1 MRWSGVCWARAAWL
15 GALVFLLAAG
25 MVRGEDRR
33 VHFFGNSLIHHL
45 SDTDETAVPHW
56 LALMAR
62 AGGHEFAASGQ
73 WGFLRDFIKA
83 GPEANWSFRRVA
95 RAWRGGTFDPGGF
108 DAIVVNPANFIQ
120 NRAPDRPYEGD
131 NPDGASPLSAML
143 ELIDGHVRGTPLY
156 LYEGWADMAPF
167 VRGFPPWQRALRR
180 YHAFNMGEY
189 HQWYEDYAEALRR
202 ERPEQPIVLIP
213 VARVLSEL
221 MSAPPLDELGATA
234 FYSDDAP
241 HGTPVTYLLAA
252 AVTYQALY
260 GEAAPDD
267 MELPDTIPP
276 EVRENWPALTER
288 IAELVGEQD
297 KAAAGGAGAVE
308 RADASQVQEEPEPG
322 AASEDQASDDQA
334 SDDQAS
340 DREAAD
346 AAAEAGAQG
355 EGLADPA
362 LAMGLNGVADW
373 STQHPFVD
381 LMKTARPWLG
391 HVGDK
396 WGAWDAAR
404 MAQEGYLDDDGWPR
418 RIPPEVDRLETFILT
433 DQPEAASDL
442 GGRYLVRWRGE
453 GKLELGGR
461 ARRVEY
467 AGNEARFHYAP
478 GEGLVSIAITETD
491 PEDTGDHIRD
501 IEVLREDQV
510 ALHDLGVTFNPD
522 WIARIADLRNLRFMD
537 WMFTNDSPV
546 TSWDMAPRVDDF
558 SYVWRGVPVEVMVD
572 LANLVGADPWFTMPH
587 MADDDFVERFA
598 EAVHAR
604 LDPRLHV
611 WVEYSNEMWN
621 LAFPQAQWAVEQA
634 RERWGD
640 AAGDD
645 AWMQFTGMRAAEV
658 MRVWGE
664 VFTGEDAARL
674 RRVVAVHTGWMG
686 LEEPLLTAPLWME
699 EQDADAPSPAAHFDA
714 YAVSGYFGFELG
726 SEDEE
731 GRLDDLRRWIEES
744 REAAEAGPR
753 SEGLR
758 RKALE
763 AAIEPVR
770 FDEAIARAARA
781 VREGSLAEVTGT
793 LWPYHREVAQRH
805 GFDFVMYEGGTHAVG
820 HGEATGDET
829 LTEFFKAFNYS
840 DEMAALYT
848 ELLEAWEAQGGQ
860 LFNAFVDVA
869 PPSQFGSWGALRHLQ
884 DDNPRWDVL
893 MAHNERGTGEEGRA
907 PGAFLHGR
915 VARGGPDGEALN
927 GTAETDILIAGP
939 GEDRL
944 VSHGGGD
951 FLHGGAGTDLAVL
964 PGQRSDY
971 RFAMEGGRLLAMRGE
986 AEHRLVSIESLE
998 FEGEPGRTYR
1008 LDLPE

>member
-15 GALVFLLAAG
+15 GLLVALLAAG
-25 MVRGEDRR
+25 MVRGEERR

-56 LALMAR
+56 LAAMAQ

-73 WGFLRDFIKA
+73 WGFLRDFVAA
-83 GPEANWSFRRVA
+83 GPAANWSFRRVA
-95 RAWRGGTFDPGGF
+95 RAWRGGAFDPAGF

-120 NRAPDRPYEGD
+120 YQSPDRPYDGD

-143 ELIDGHVRGTPLY
+143 ELIDAQVRGTPLY
-156 LYEGWADMAPF
+156 LYEGWADMGTF
-167 VRGFPPWQRALRR
+167 SRGFPPSRRALGR

-189 HQWYEDYAEALRR
+189 HQWYEDFAATLRR

-213 VARVLSEL
+213 VARVLSDL
-221 MSAPPLDELGATA
+221 MSAPPLDGLGAEV
-234 FYSDDAP
+234 FYSDNAP

-252 AVTYQALY
+252 AVTYRALY
-260 GEAAPDD
+260 GEAAPGD
-267 MELPDTIPP
+267 MDLPDTIPA
-276 EVRENWPALTER
+276 EVREDWPALVAR
-288 IAELVGEQD
+288 ISELVGGQEE
-297 KAAAGGAGAVE
+297 AGAGAVQQ
-308 RADASQVQEEPEPG
+308 AG
-322 AASEDQASDDQA
+322 AATQADGQ
-334 SDDQAS
+334 
-340 DREAAD
+340 
-346 AAAEAGAQG
+346 AGAQG
-355 EGLADPA
+355 VGLADPA
-362 LAMGLNGVADW
+362 LAMGLNGIADW

-391 HVGDK
+391 HEGDD

-404 MAQEGYLDDDGWPR
+404 LADEGYLDQNGWPR
-418 RIPPEVDRLETFILT
+418 RIPPGVDRIESFILT

-442 GGRYLVRWRGE
+442 AGRYRVRWQGAGR
-453 GKLELGGR
+453 LELGGR
-461 ARRVEY
+461 ARRVEH
-467 AGNEARFHYAP
+467 GQNEAWFLYAP

-491 PEDTGDHIRD
+491 PEGTGDHIRD
-501 IEVLREDQV
+501 IEVVREDQV
-510 ALHDLGVTFNPD
+510 VLHDLGVTFNPD

-546 TSWDMAPRVDDF
+546 TSWEMAPRTGDF

-572 LANLVGADPWFTMPH
+572 LANLVGADPWFNMPH
-587 MADDDFVERFA
+587 MADDDYVERFA
-598 EAVHAR
+598 EAVHDR

-621 LAFPQAQWAVEQA
+621 LGFPQAQWAVRQA
-634 RERWGD
+634 RERWGE

-658 MRVWGE
+658 MRVWGG
-664 VFTGEDAARL
+664 VFSGEDAARL

-686 LEEPLLTAPLWME
+686 LEEPLLRAPLWME
-699 EQDADAPSPAAHFDA
+699 EQGASGFSPAAHFDA

-726 SEDEE
+726 NEGEE
-731 GRLDDLRRWIEES
+731 GRLDDLRRWIAES

-763 AAIEPVR
+763 AAIAPVR
-770 FDEAIARAARA
+770 FDAAIARAARA

-793 LWPYHREVAQRH
+793 LWPYHRGVARRH
-805 GFDFVMYEGGTHAVG
+805 GFDLVMYEGGTHAVA
-820 HGEATGDET
+820 HGGASGDEE
-829 LTEFFKAFNYS
+829 LTGFFRVFNYS
-840 DEMAALYT
+840 DEMAALYA
-848 ELLEAWEAQGGQ
+848 EVLEAWEAQGGQ

-869 PPSQFGSWGALRHLQ
+869 PPSRFGSWGALRHLQ

-893 MAHNERGTGEEGRA
+893 MAHNARGTGQEGRA

-915 VARGGPDGEALN
+915 VIRGGPGDAVLN
-927 GTAETDILIAGP
+927 GTGKADILIAGP
-939 GEDRL
+939 GDDRL
-944 VSHGGGD
+944 VSGGGGD
-951 FLHGGAGTDLAVL
+951 FLHGGAGADLAVL
-964 PGQRSDY
+964 PGLRAEYQ
-971 RFAMEGGRLLAMRGE
+971 FAMEGGRLLAMRG
-986 AEHRLVSIESLE
+986 AETHRLLSIESLE
-998 FEGEPGRTYR
+998 FEGEPGRVYR
-1008 LDLPE
+1008 LELPG